1 MRQPETSSGDTLPR
15 ARSLDVARLSA
26 AYADGELTPSALV
39 EDLLLR
45 LEAAGDHA
53 VWISRFSDERL
64 RERGAELDALL
75 DATPGAALGLPLF
88 GIPVAIKD
96 NIDVEGLPTTA
107 GCPGYAYEPARS
119 ATVVQKLVAAG
130 AMVVGKANLDQFAT
144 GLVGTRS
151 PYGVA
156 RNAFDPR
163 YVPGGSSSG
172 SAVAVAS
179 GLVSLSLGTDTAGS
193 GRVPAAFGNV
203 VGLKPTPGLV
213 SAHGT
218 VPACR
223 SLDCVSVFALTCED
237 ARRALR
243 VIEGFDAADAYS
255 RRRPATAPVS
265 GPPEPFR
272 FGVLRA
278 DQLEFSGDTEAERLH
293 AESVAH
299 LEALGG
305 RRVEIDYAPFQETAE
320 LLYLGPWVAERTAVL
335 EPFMS
340 AHPDKVHPVTLQ
352 VVSGGARFSAVD
364 TFRGLHRLEELR
376 RETAAVWEEIDILV
390 VPTTP
395 TIPTVAELEADPI
408 GPNLL
413 MGHYTN
419 FVNFLGLSAL
429 ALPAGFRA
437 DGLPLGTTLIG
448 PGFHD
453 DALAALGARFQRHVG
468 LPLGATGHELPAPGP
483 DLVGHR
489 DRGTIRIAVFGAH
502 LAGEPLHH
510 QLADRGARL
519 VSRTRTAPAYRLHAL
534 DDARPGLVAAADGHG
549 VSIETEVW
557 ELPAAG
563 FGECVAEVTAPL
575 VIGTVVLEDGTTC
588 KGFLCEEHAARG
600 ARDISEHGG
609 WRGYR
614 ATAASTRS

>member
-1 MRQPETSSGDTLPR
+1 MQQRDHDSSAGGPP

-26 AYADGELTPSALV
+26 AYASGELTPSALV
-39 EDLLLR
+39 ADLLVR
-45 LEAAGDHA
+45 LEAAADHA
-53 VWISRFSDERL
+53 VWVTRTAPEAL
-64 RERGAELDALL
+64 RARAAELDALL
-75 DATPGAALGLPLF
+75 AADPEAALGLPLF

-96 NIDVEGLPTTA
+96 NIDVAGLPTTA
-107 GCPGYAYEPARS
+107 GCPAYAYEPAES
-119 ATVVQKLVAAG
+119 ATVVQKLMAAG

-213 SAHGT
+213 STHGT

-237 ARRALR
+237 AQRTLR

-255 RRRPATAPVS
+255 RRRPVTAAAA
-265 GPPEPFR
+265 GPPDAFR

-278 DQLEFSGDTEAERLH
+278 DQLEFFGDTEAERLH
-293 AESVAH
+293 AEAVAH

-305 RRVEIDYAPFQETAE
+305 TRVEIDYAPFQETAE
-320 LLYLGPWVAERTAVL
+320 LLYLGPWIAERQAAL

-340 AHPDKVHPVTLQ
+340 AQPEEVHPVTLK
-352 VVSGGARFSAVD
+352 VINGGARFSAAD

-376 RETAAVWEEIDILV
+376 RETAAVWETIDVLV

-395 TIPTVAELEADPI
+395 TIPSVAELEADPFT
-408 GPNLL
+408 PNLR

-437 DGLPLGTTLIG
+437 DGLPLGITLIG

-453 DALAALGARFQRHVG
+453 EVLAGLGARFQRRIG
-468 LPLGATGHELPAPGP
+468 LPLGATGHELPAPEPSPSG
-483 DLVGHR
+483 
-489 DRGTIRIAVFGAH
+489 DREGEAIALAVFGAH
-502 LAGEPLHH
+502 LGGEPLHH
-510 QLADRGARL
+510 QLAERGARL
-519 VSRTRTAPAYRLHAL
+519 MSRTRTAPAYRLHAL
-534 DDARPGLVAAADGHG
+534 DDSRPGLVAAAGGDGM
-549 VSIETEVW
+549 SIETEVW
-557 ELPAAG
+557 ALPAAG
-563 FGECVAEVTAPL
+563 FGAFVAGVPAPL
-575 VIGTVVLEDGTTC
+575 VIGTVALEDGTTC
-588 KGFLCEEHAARG
+588 KGFLCEEHAARE
-600 ARDISEHGG
+600 APDISEHGG
-609 WRGYR
+609 WRAYR
-614 ATAASTRS
+614 AASALALT